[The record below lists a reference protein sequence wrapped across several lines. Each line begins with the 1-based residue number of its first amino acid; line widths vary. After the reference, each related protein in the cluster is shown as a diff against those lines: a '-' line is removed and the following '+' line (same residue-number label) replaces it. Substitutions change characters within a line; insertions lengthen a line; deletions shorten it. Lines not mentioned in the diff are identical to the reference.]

1 VTRATGRP
9 LVVVGDALLDRD
21 LDGRAERLCPDA
33 PVPVVDDVVERTR
46 PGGAAL
52 AATLLALDGRDVL
65 LVTALG
71 RDAAGTELRALLER
85 VGVDVADLGQRGATP
100 EKRRL
105 RAGGRPIARLDSGG
119 RHAESIGPVPAPV
132 ADRIRAASG
141 IVVADY
147 GRGVADHPPVRQA
160 LASRPGAIPLVWD
173 PHPRGASPVRDA
185 ALVTPNH
192 AEARGLTADDGR
204 DDGDDSIGAVA
215 ARAETLRRRWNARAV
230 AVTRGER
237 GALLATGVAHPLV
250 VPAEPVLG
258 GDVCG
263 AGDRFATAALDAL
276 AEGAVPSEAVVHAVA
291 AASSFVATG
300 GAGGVGVE
308 PRPAALSREPST
320 RDALAAVRA
329 RGGTVVATSG
339 CFDLLHAGHVSALR
353 AARALGDYLV
363 VCLNSDA
370 SIRRL
375 KGPDRPLVN
384 ERDRAALLRSLE
396 CVDGVVVFGEDRPVR
411 VLEELRP
418 DIFAKGGDYGSATLP
433 ETAVLARWG
442 GQAVIVP
449 YLEGR
454 STTRLVEEVRRARG

>member
-250 VPAEPVLG
+250 VPAE
-258 GDVCG
+258 
-263 AGDRFATAALDAL
+263 
-276 AEGAVPSEAVVHAVA
+276 AVVHAVA

-384 ERDRAALLRSLE
+384 EHDRAALLRSLE